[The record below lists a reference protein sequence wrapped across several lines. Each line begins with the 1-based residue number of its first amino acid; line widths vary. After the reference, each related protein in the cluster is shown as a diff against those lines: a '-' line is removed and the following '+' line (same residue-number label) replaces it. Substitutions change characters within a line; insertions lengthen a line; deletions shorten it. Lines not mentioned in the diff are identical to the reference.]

1 MAYTSKYYDPVKAH
15 EYYMKHRNLKG
26 KKNKYDGMTY
36 DQIMAEKRKT
46 TYGLNDMGKAA
57 AKQIRESINAEKKE
71 ALKKI
76 AEAVKARLKQ
86 LRETLKSQGY
96 DKYSIRSVCEG
107 IREEAKAQ
115 KKKCRELYNE
125 KYYQELD
132 KLRNEPEFK
141 KTPQKK
147 GRKPGS
153 KNKKKKKVD

>member
-1 MAYTSKYYDPVKAH
+1 MAYSSKYYDPVKAH
-15 EYYMKHRNLKG
+15 EYYMQHRKLKG
-26 KKNKYDGMTY
+26 RKNKYAGMTY

-76 AEAVKARLKQ
+76 AEAVKAKLKQ
-86 LRETLKSQGY
+86 LRKTLKSQGY
-96 DKYSIRSVCEG
+96 DAKSIKVLCEG

-132 KLRNEPEFK
+132 KLRKEPDFQK
-141 KTPQKK
+141 KTKK
-147 GRKPGS
+147 RGRKVGS
-153 KNKKKKKVD
+153 KNKKKE